1 MDISESVGLSIQVG
15 LWQGLA
21 VGDFDN
27 DGRPDIAAG
36 NIGRNSPL
44 EPYRES
50 LVFLSRGTDPR
61 LTLFAMAEEE
71 KLLPID
77 DMDLYSRVV
86 DRAALPETYRDFSD
100 VDLLEVLKPFAPM
113 KRTEINCL
121 ETSIFFNRG
130 GRYERVALPTAAQL
144 SPVSAIN
151 VADFDNDGLDDLF
164 LSQNWYSIRPDLGRL
179 DSGAGLVLLGQ
190 GEDVH
195 CIGFQPEWIDD
206 PRGESQCSRGGFRSR
221 RTSRYCRAANAWPS
235 ALLPWPS
242 GEARHPCVVCR
253 RIALGRALGRNGA
266 LDLLGRHRLATQVAQ
281 LRGWLVGSGR
291 CRPCPWLCH
300 LAKRD

>member
-1 MDISESVGLSIQVG
+1 MDGDHDADLLVSREAGSIGLYENRAGTFVDISESVGLSSHVG

-61 LTLFAMAEEE
+61 LTLFALAEEE

-86 DRAALPETYRDFSD
+86 DRAALPETYREFSD
-100 VDLLEVLKPFAPM
+100 VDLSEVLKPFAPM

-179 DSGAGLVLLGQ
+179 DSGAGLILLGQ
-190 GEDVH
+190 GEGMFSSLDSSQSGLT
-195 CIGFQPEWIDD
+195 ILERISMQSWGISIATD
-206 PRGESQCSRGGFRSR
+206 ESILSR
-221 RTSRYCRAANAWPS
+221 RKRLAKRTTTLAKRRSAASGCLLLPNRAWPS
-235 ALLPWPS
+235 AWA
-242 GEARHPCVVCR
+242 E
-253 RIALGRALGRNGA
+253 
-266 LDLLGRHRLATQVAQ
+266 
-281 LRGWLVGSGR
+281 R
-291 CRPCPWLCH
+291 C
-300 LAKRD
+300 A